1 MTPEEPPVN
10 LESSAAGQDA
20 PAAPGAP
27 ATPGEIAAP
36 EFLQAFP
43 RPPERD
49 PFWGYSDLLW
59 FCGLVIPCMLAG
71 EALEWLILTLFKWNV
86 ASLAVR
92 SVPGMFAGYGLLF
105 GALRVM
111 LWLRYDRPFWRSLG
125 WRPMRLPV
133 LWVVLCGMVTAIL
146 VALASALI
154 HTPTGDNPM
163 TQLME
168 TRLDLLLIGVLGVT
182 LAPLCEEMAFRG
194 FLQPLLVRSLGALPG
209 VLLTAVPFG
218 LLHFFQYGNSW
229 RHALII
235 AMAGAAFG
243 WMRQATGS
251 TKAAVIMHAAYNSL
265 FFIALMTE
273 KRILPHLW

>member
-1 MTPEEPPVN
+1 MTPEEPSVN
-10 LESSAAGQDA
+10 LDPAAAGPPESPPA
-20 PAAPGAP
+20 PDR
-27 ATPGEIAAP
+27 IAVP
-36 EFLQAFP
+36 EFLSAFP
-43 RPPERD
+43 PPPERD

-59 FCGLVIPCMLAG
+59 FFGLAIPSMLAG
-71 EALEWLILTLFKWNV
+71 EAIEWLILAALKLNV

-92 SVPGMFAGYGLLF
+92 HVPGMFVGYCLLF
-105 GALRVM
+105 GSLRVM
-111 LWLRYDRPFWRSLG
+111 FRVRYDRPFWRSLG
-125 WRPMRLPV
+125 WTPMRLPV
-133 LWVVLCGMVTAIL
+133 MWVMLCGMITAIL
-146 VALASALI
+146 VAVASAMI

-168 TRLDLLLIGVLGVT
+168 TRVDILVIGILGVT
-182 LAPLCEEMAFRG
+182 LAPLCEELAFRG
-194 FLQPLLVRSLGALPG
+194 FLQPLLARSLGATPG
-209 VLLTAVPFG
+209 VVLAALAFG
-218 LLHFFQYGNSW
+218 LLHFQEYGNSW

>member
-1 MTPEEPPVN
+1 MTPEEQPVPF
-10 LESSAAGQDA
+10 EPSAGAPEA
-20 PAAPGAP
+20 PAAPEQP
-27 ATPGEIAAP
+27 AAP
-36 EFLQAFP
+36 EFLSAPP

-59 FCGLVIPCMLAG
+59 FFGLAIPSMLAG
-71 EALEWLILTLFKWNV
+71 EAVEWLTLTLLKLNV
-86 ASLAVR
+86 TSLAVR
-92 SVPGMFAGYGLLF
+92 HVPGMFVGYGLLF
-105 GALRVM
+105 GGLRLMFLV
-111 LWLRYDRPFWRSLG
+111 RYDRPFWRSLG
-125 WRPMRLPV
+125 WKPTRLPV
-133 LWVVLCGMVTAIL
+133 MWVMLSGMVTAIL

-154 HTPTGDNPM
+154 HTPTGDTPM

-168 TRLDLLLIGVLGVT
+168 TRVDVLVMGTLGVT
-182 LAPLCEEMAFRG
+182 LAPLCEELGFRG
-194 FLQPLLVRSLGALPG
+194 FLQPLLVRSLGAVAG
-209 VLLTAVPFG
+209 VVLAAIPFG
-218 LLHFFQYGNSW
+218 LLHLQEYGNSW

-235 AMAGAAFG
+235 ALAGAAFG